1 MAAEV
6 VQMNIRLNAQTKKQ
20 ADLLI
25 ERAGFTTTQFLRVLW
40 DQLARPESD
49 EDTVRRILIA
59 AAPKEQGV
67 NRSLDDRARE
77 GAQFIAHSLERYGVS
92 VAALPA
98 ESEQAAMKDAFMT
111 EQYGECDV

>member
-20 ADLLI
+20 VDQLI
-25 ERAGFTTTQFLRVLW
+25 GRAGFTTTQFLRVLW

-77 GAQFIAHSLERYGVS
+77 GAQFIAHSLEQYGVS

-111 EQYGECDV
+111 EQYGECGV

>member
-20 ADLLI
+20 ADQLI
-25 ERAGFTTTQFLRVLW
+25 ERAGFTTTQFLRALW

-49 EDTVRRILIA
+49 EGTVRRILA
-59 AAPKEQGV
+59 VATPEEQDA
-67 NRSLDDRARE
+67 NRSLDDRARG

-92 VAALPA
+92 VSALPA

-111 EQYGECDV
+111 ERYGECDV